1 MVLSIKVHHTT
12 GIMHTRKSESVEGR
26 GIRRMTCAGVVAAL
40 LWIGLFLLGA
50 LSADAIEPRDIP
62 ARLKALTDSRVRAR
76 VGVTLPMAAD
86 DRDQIDYD
94 VVAISESS
102 PADTLLPVRYIVE
115 WRLPS
120 LSGESMGFTSYF
132 DGNLYRF
139 RDSRLRE
146 YHFDDNPDTFLTSGG
161 GVQRSTQFMDVL
173 PCFLADEIAGVV
185 ADPTYTV
192 AWEENT
198 RADGLPASV
207 LRADREIGGETVGEF
222 TYVFDPATMMP
233 RKVVRE
239 MSPGSISEQTVTVVY
254 AAPGDTVMSRKA
266 PASED
271 EVMALYPDV
280 FDRFRE
286 KNYRLTSLPGQP
298 VPAIALLSAS
308 GTRYTHPR
316 GEKFDMP
323 TVIVFVDESVSS
335 TPATVKAVR
344 EGVASMPFAGA
355 IIWITLSSRADD
367 IDAVL
372 PGGVQQ
378 GEILLT
384 GGRNVLREFG
394 VTEMP
399 SVVVANPAGLV
410 SDVIV
415 GFNKD
420 LASDVVEKV
429 ALAR

>member
-1 MVLSIKVHHTT
+1 MSCI
-12 GIMHTRKSESVEGR
+12 
-26 GIRRMTCAGVVAAL
+26 GVIVAL
-40 LWIGLFLLGA
+40 LWVGLLVLVSVPA
-50 LSADAIEPRDIP
+50 RAVEPQDIP
-62 ARLKALTDSRVRAR
+62 ACLRRMADCNVRAR

-94 VVAISESS
+94 IVAISEGAPS
-102 PADTLLPVRYIVE
+102 DTLMPLRYIVE

-120 LSGESMGFTSYF
+120 QSGESIGFTSYF

-146 YHFDDNPDTFLTSGG
+146 YHFDDNPDTFLTAGG

-173 PCFLADEIAGVV
+173 PYFLADEIGRMMSDGSYAFTW
-185 ADPTYTV
+185 D
-192 AWEENT
+192 ENV
-198 RADGLPASV
+198 RADGQQASV
-207 LRADREIGGETVGEF
+207 LHVDREIDGETVGEF
-222 TYVFDPATMMP
+222 TYVFDPETLMP
-233 RKVVRE
+233 RKIVRE

-254 AAPGDTVMSRKA
+254 AVPGDTVMSRKA

-308 GTRYTHPR
+308 GARYTHPR
-316 GEKFDMP
+316 GERFDMP

-344 EGVASMPFAGA
+344 DGVASMPFSAG
-355 IIWITLSSRADD
+355 IIWITLSSRDDD
-367 IDAVL
+367 IDAVIPEGVR
-372 PGGVQQ
+372 PG
-378 GEILLT
+378 ETLLT

-399 SVVVANPAGLV
+399 SVVVASPAGLV

-420 LASDVVEKV
+420 LQSDVIEKV